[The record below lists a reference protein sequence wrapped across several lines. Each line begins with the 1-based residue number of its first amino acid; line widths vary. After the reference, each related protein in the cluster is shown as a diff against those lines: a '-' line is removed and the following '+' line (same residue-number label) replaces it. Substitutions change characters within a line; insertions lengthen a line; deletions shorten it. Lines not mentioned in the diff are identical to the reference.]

1 MSQNEKLDL
10 IENEN
15 NLTDDMV
22 SELSNGKGE
31 NEDE

>member
-10 IENEN
+10 IDNESAF
-15 NLTDDMV
+15 TEDMN